1 MENRFKRVDTPQTSA
16 LPIAEAG
23 YPFIFAA
30 AFATLVFALLDILVP
45 ALAGLAAVFFIAFFF
60 RDPERFV
67 PDAAGVV
74 VSPADGRVVKTEQ
87 LEDNP
92 YIEGPCI
99 KIGIFMTIFDVHV
112 NRVPCSGRVE
122 ETRYQPGRFHSAGSD
137 AASLKNE
144 HQAIVLASDSEV
156 RLCFVQVAG
165 LIARRI
171 ICWVKPGDCVNA
183 GERFGMI
190 CFGSRLDVYLPHD
203 ATLQV
208 HKGEKVK
215 AGRSVLGYLPDR
227 GE

>member
-1 MENRFKRVDTPQTSA
+1 MNEHFNRVDTPQTSA
-16 LPIAEAG
+16 LPVAEAG

-30 AFATLVFALLDILVP
+30 AFATLVFALLDIVLL
-45 ALAGLAAVFFIAFFF
+45 ALAGLAAVFFITFFF

-67 PDAAGVV
+67 PDTANAV
-74 VSPADGRVVKTEQ
+74 VSPADGRIVKTEK
-87 LEDNP
+87 LEENP

-122 ETRYQPGRFHSAGSD
+122 KTRYQPGCFLSAGSE

-144 HQAIVLASDSEV
+144 HQAIVLASDNRA

-171 ICWVKPGDCVNA
+171 ICRLKPGDSVNR

-190 CFGSRLDVYLPHD
+190 CFGSRLDVYLPQD
-203 ATLQV
+203 AGIEV
-208 HKGEKVK
+208 RKGQKVK
-215 AGRSVLGYLPDR
+215 AGQTVLGHLP
-227 GE
+227 